1 MVLKPHKVSNTPY
14 TEVQRGQRQIPEW
27 WTEKRLISRKF
38 QLIRMKKRRNDEI
51 KNLYKLINEYESH
64 IRSIESE
71 LKDTEKTLRERMK
84 ENPQNVDDVYLIR
97 TKTGYTKGKIQYMG
111 RWRWVHLGVTKELEK
126 MKGMSDE
133 KLKRDV
139 IRYLIDH
146 VVDKNS

>member
-1 MVLKPHKVSNTPY
+1 MVLQPHKVSTTPY

-64 IRSIESE
+64 IQSIDSE

-84 ENPQNVDDVYLIR
+84 ENPQNVDEVYLVR
-97 TKTGYTKGKIQYMG
+97 TKTGYTKGKIKYMG
-111 RWRWVHLGVTKELEK
+111 RWRWVHLCPTK
-126 MKGMSDE
+126 DE
-133 KLKRDV
+133 KTVFGGDEDRMKRRV
-139 IRYLIDH
+139 VHYLIDQMF
-146 VVDKNS
+146 KKKS